1 MQRAEELGFFGYHL
15 AEHHN
20 SPLCLAPSPLVL
32 LSALAVQTSRIRLG
46 TLVLLAPTYPLLRL
60 LEEVSMVDELS
71 RGRLA
76 LGLGP
81 GVREIELVWLGAEP
95 AAARADVQRA
105 VEAIRR
111 ALDDGMVSL
120 PTADGREEDSLFRYS
135 SYRRPHP
142 SLWWA
147 GSLER
152 AAQQGMSVVGAVG
165 PGFTRER
172 VDEYWAA
179 FRSAG
184 DEGPWAETPRVG
196 TTRHVVVADTDE
208 EARTIARRAW
218 AVHADHVFEIPF
230 GLGGETAVRG
240 TAGMGVGE
248 DADEVIARRTQLVAG
263 SPETVARPWPGT
275 PRRSDPATTTSSARS
290 SGATSATPRHPARS
304 SCTRPRS
311 CRP

>member
-1 MQRAEELGFFGYHL
+1 
-15 AEHHN
+15 
-20 SPLCLAPSPLVL
+20 
-32 LSALAVQTSRIRLG
+32 
-46 TLVLLAPTYPLLRL
+46 
-60 LEEVSMVDELS
+60 
-71 RGRLA
+71 
-76 LGLGP
+76 
-81 GVREIELVWLGAEP
+81 
-95 AAARADVQRA
+95 
-105 VEAIRR
+105 
-111 ALDDGMVSL
+111 MVSL

-172 VDEYWAA
+172 VDDVLG
-179 FRSAG
+179 RVPVSRRR
-184 DEGPWAETPRVG
+184 GPWAETPRVG

-208 EARTIARRAW
+208 EARAIARRAW

-263 SPETVARPWPGT
+263 SPETVRETLAGYAEEVGPGHNYLVGSFQWGDISHAEAS
-275 PRRSDPATTTSSARS
+275 RSLELYAA
-290 SGATSATPRHPARS
+290 
-304 SCTRPRS
+304 RS